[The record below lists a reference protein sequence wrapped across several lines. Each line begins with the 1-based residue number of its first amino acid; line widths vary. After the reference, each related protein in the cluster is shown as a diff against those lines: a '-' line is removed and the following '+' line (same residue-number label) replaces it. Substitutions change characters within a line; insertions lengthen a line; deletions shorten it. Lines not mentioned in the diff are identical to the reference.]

1 VNKFH
6 RDWDTKCSYGSERDP
21 ERAVRIFA
29 EVFVGDHIEG
39 VNPVGTVKCVAEK
52 ILERLQEKVDYA
64 NRKGSGVGPDL
75 SRPYRHC
82 GEGSTLVNVD
92 CDSVELALDAHS
104 KIRIPS
110 ASVVKAFRRDWAG
123 KKTATGRRIL
133 LGAYVKDCHLEGP
146 WPHGTLEKTKGEV
159 FNRLQEEI
167 EYMNGERMQPDLL
180 RAYEE
185 EEEDDGDYEIPF

>member
-1 VNKFH
+1 
-6 RDWDTKCSYGSERDP
+6 
-21 ERAVRIFA
+21 
-29 EVFVGDHIEG
+29 
-39 VNPVGTVKCVAEK
+39 
-52 ILERLQEKVDYA
+52 
-64 NRKGSGVGPDL
+64 
-75 SRPYRHC
+75 
-82 GEGSTLVNVD
+82 
-92 CDSVELALDAHS
+92 
-104 KIRIPS
+104 
-110 ASVVKAFRRDWAG
+110 
-123 KKTATGRRIL
+123 L